1 MKRNVYVETS
11 VISYLA
17 ARPSSNLIG
26 AARQASSWQWW
37 TARERFDVF
46 VSVLVWR
53 ECGQGD
59 VSAAKRRT
67 ALLDGIPVLGVT
79 QADVE
84 LASELIG
91 RGAFPP
97 KASDDALH
105 LALAA
110 RNRVELLAT
119 WNFRHLA
126 NPLIRREV
134 SARIERLGFEAPVIC
149 TPEELQE
156 GGGRER

>member
-97 KASDDALH
+97 KPAMMRYTWRSQP
-105 LALAA
+105 
-110 RNRVELLAT
+110 AT
-119 WNFRHLA
+119 EWSCWQPGTF
-126 NPLIRREV
+126 
-134 SARIERLGFEAPVIC
+134 G
-149 TPEELQE
+149 T
-156 GGGRER
+156 